1 MSFFVYYF
9 RSGWVKLC
17 CELVSPA
24 GIDPTGVKNRSK
36 TYTPP
41 PLFFILFKRESSV
54 FDEHFKVK
62 HQIAVYG
69 VNGIS
74 VKTTQN
80 IFYIIV
86 SHYSATR
93 SNRVSNQ
100 LAWTDKD

>member
-1 MSFFVYYF
+1 MGLTWLETLTRDRHMKKYPHHYH
-9 RSGWVKLC
+9 
-17 CELVSPA
+17 
-24 GIDPTGVKNRSK
+24 
-36 TYTPP
+36 
-41 PLFFILFKRESSV
+41 FFILFKRESSV

-86 SHYSATR
+86 SHHSATR